1 MKIHL
6 IMVCNF
12 ILFCCLASCNDSS
25 DQDVHQPDETTERA
39 AAPLVEQN
47 IVPHDLVLI
56 AGIGGTDDD
65 TQGIITQELNEHSIE
80 VYFEGSVVYDVQ
92 VQKKDAK
99 KASEILRGLDA
110 LKDKWIKHV
119 DLESGSFLDPDDEK

>member
-1 MKIHL
+1 M
-6 IMVCNF
+6 
-12 ILFCCLASCNDSS
+12 
-25 DQDVHQPDETTERA
+25 
-39 AAPLVEQN
+39 
-47 IVPHDLVLI
+47 PHGLVLI

-65 TQGIITQELNEHSIE
+65 TQGIITQELKEHSIE

-110 LKDKWIKHV
+110 LKDKCIKHV
-119 DLESGSFLDPDDEK
+119 DLESGPFLDPDDEK